1 MSCFCFL
8 RGIQMEGKNIE
19 QKNLVVDIKT
29 DDIESFPEHPF
40 KIYDNEEMDL
50 MVESVLDHGL
60 IHPVIVRPLPNGK
73 YQMISGHRRK
83 HAYEKAG
90 IKSIPAIVKNLS
102 DDDATILMV
111 DSNMQREEILPSERA
126 FAYKMKLDAMKH
138 QGKRVD
144 LTSAHN
150 EKKLESAVFTDVLEN
165 ELTCTQDG
173 HKLENK
179 KSIQI
184 LAEQVNESKTQ
195 IQRYIRLTY
204 LIPELLQMVDENKIA
219 MLPAVELSY
228 LKKEEQ
234 EIVADNIKDL
244 DSTPSHGQARTLKS
258 MSLANKLTPD
268 FIDELMAEDK
278 PNQKPQF
285 KIDETRFNKVIPAK
299 YKTPKEKEDYL
310 YMCAEEHRKREE
322 RKKSLAR

>member
-1 MSCFCFL
+1 
-8 RGIQMEGKNIE
+8 MEEKNIE

-138 QGKRVD
+138 QGKRTD
-144 LTSAHN
+144 LTSVHN
-150 EKKLESAVFTDVLEN
+150 EQKLESGV
-165 ELTCTQDG
+165 
-173 HKLENK
+173 
-179 KSIQI
+179 SIDI
-184 LAEQVNESKTQ
+184 LADDVGESRSK
-195 IQRYIRLTY
+195 IRRYIRLTY

-268 FIDELMAEDK
+268 FIDELMAQDK

>member
-1 MSCFCFL
+1 
-8 RGIQMEGKNIE
+8 MEKSNIE
-19 QKNLVVDIKT
+19 QKNVNVVIDLKT
-29 DDIESFPEHPF
+29 EDIESFPEHPF
-40 KIYDNEEMDL
+40 KIYDDEEMDL

-60 IHPVIVRPLPNGK
+60 IHPVIVRQLPNGK

-90 IKSIPAIVKNLS
+90 IKSIPAIVKNLT

-111 DSNMQREEILPSERA
+111 DSNMQREDILPSERA
-126 FAYKMKLDAMKH
+126 FAYKMKLEAMKH
-138 QGKRVD
+138 QGKRTD

-150 EKKLESAVFTDVLEN
+150 EQKLESTGFTDVLNN
-165 ELTCTQDG
+165 ELTCAQNE
-173 HKLENK
+173 HKLKNK

-184 LAEQVNESKTQ
+184 LAEELGMDKCK

-228 LKKEEQ
+228 LKREEQ

-244 DSTPSHGQARTLKS
+244 EATPSHAQARILKS
-258 MSLANKLTPD
+258 KSLAEELTPD

-278 PNQKPQF
+278 PNQKPKF
-285 KIDETRFNKVIPAK
+285 KIDETRFSKVIPAK
-299 YKTPKEKEDYL
+299 YKTPKEKEDFL
-310 YMCAEEHRKREE
+310 YMCADEYRKREE
-322 RKKSLAR
+322 RKKSLSR

>member
-1 MSCFCFL
+1 
-8 RGIQMEGKNIE
+8 MEEKNIE

-138 QGKRVD
+138 QGKRTD
-144 LTSAHN
+144 LTSVHY
-150 EKKLESAVFTDVLEN
+150 EQKLESGV
-165 ELTCTQDG
+165 
-173 HKLENK
+173 
-179 KSIQI
+179 SIDI
-184 LAEQVNESKTQ
+184 LADDVGESRSK
-195 IQRYIRLTY
+195 IRRYVRLTY

-268 FIDELMAEDK
+268 FIDELMAQDK

>member
-1 MSCFCFL
+1 
-8 RGIQMEGKNIE
+8 MEEKNIE

-138 QGKRVD
+138 QGKRTD
-144 LTSAHN
+144 LTSVHN
-150 EKKLESAVFTDVLEN
+150 EQKLESGV
-165 ELTCTQDG
+165 
-173 HKLENK
+173 
-179 KSIQI
+179 SIDI
-184 LAEQVNESKTQ
+184 LADDVGESRSK
-195 IQRYIRLTY
+195 IRRYVRLTY

-268 FIDELMAEDK
+268 FIDELMAQDK